1 MQAMD
6 DIAQLREYATGHSE
20 RAFETLVSRHV
31 DLVYSS
37 ALRQMRDAHSAE
49 EVTQAV
55 FIILAR
61 KAGTIHPKT
70 ILSGWLFKTTRFV
83 CLAQT
88 RAAFRR
94 HQYETAAQLQSEL
107 QPSAEPDARWESMA
121 PLLDEALAQ
130 LSEKDRQAVLLRF
143 FHNQSLAE
151 VGGAMAAGEDSARMR
166 IKRAL
171 EKLRRFF
178 QNRGVVLPAA
188 AIGVIV
194 SANSVHAAPATLAKS
209 ITTMAMT
216 KGVAAGGSTITLV
229 NQVLKLMTWTKIK
242 ITVVVGIVAILA
254 AGGGSGAYAILQH
267 SQRNENYFPRESWYS
282 MGFATPEATIK
293 SFMWAKSVGDLDT
306 VLAVATPEMRQQ
318 VFDAYFRNKTKQQT
332 TAILRE
338 NVKNVTGVRILK
350 ESFITENSVAIQMHF
365 EGPDQKSRTE
375 VTLRKIDG
383 EWKVAGVA
391 EQK

>member
-1 MQAMD
+1 MD
-6 DIAQLREYATGHSE
+6 DIVLLREYATKNSE

-37 ALRQMRDAHSAE
+37 ALRQMRDAHAADE
-49 EVTQAV
+49 ITQAV
-55 FIILAR
+55 FIILAQ
-61 KAGTIHPKT
+61 KAGAIHPKT

-88 RAAFRR
+88 RAAVRR
-94 HQYETAAQLQSEL
+94 HQYETEAQLQSEL
-107 QPSAEPDARWESMA
+107 QQSAEPDALWESMA

-143 FHNQSLAE
+143 FQNKSLAE
-151 VGGAMAAGEDSARMR
+151 IGGALAAGEDSARMR

-171 EKLRRFF
+171 EKLRHFF
-178 QNRGVVLPAA
+178 AKRGVVLPAA
-188 AIGVIV
+188 AIGTKV
-194 SANSVHAAPATLAKS
+194 SANSVHAAPVALAKS

-229 NQVLKLMTWTKIK
+229 NHALKLMTWTKIK
-242 ITVVVGIVAILA
+242 ITVVVSIVVILV
-254 AGGGSGAYAILQH
+254 AGGGSGAYTILQH
-267 SQRNENYFPRESWYS
+267 SQRAENYFPKESWYS
-282 MGFATPEATIK
+282 MGFATPEATIR

-306 VLAVATPEMRQQ
+306 VLAVAAPEMRQQ
-318 VFDAYFRNKTKQQT
+318 VVDMYFRNKTKQQT
-332 TAILRE
+332 TDILRE

-350 ESFITENSVAIQMHF
+350 ETFITEYWVVIKLHF
-365 EGPDQKSRTE
+365 EGPDQMSSTE
-375 VTLRKIDG
+375 LTLKKIDG